1 MILSHGNFVFCIIQ
15 KNNLAN
21 ASLSFAKKDYVILYL
36 KMNIYGLN
44 YEQWDKIQFTEDI
57 Q

>member
-44 YEQWDKIQFTEDI
+44 YEQ
-57 Q
+57 